1 MNTSIKFLSWLISAL
16 ILIFVGNARA
26 QEVVKNTFN
35 NPIISGF
42 NPDPS
47 ICKVGEDYYLVTST
61 FEYFPG
67 VPVYHSTDLIN
78 WEMIGHVL
86 DRPSQ
91 LNLDSINASSGIF
104 APTIRY
110 NNGVFYMATTLIGRG
125 DGNFICTATNPAG
138 PWSEPHWIKGA
149 PGIDP
154 DLFFDD
160 DGKVYMSGTFK
171 PKPEDRVWSGHNTI
185 WTQEI
190 DLEKWELVGERH
202 TNCNSADFQSTV
214 NPLRADN
221 VNYLNA
227 MEGPHIYK
235 KDDTYY
241 FTCSIGGTGQ
251 NHAFVIFRS
260 KNIFGPWEMNPNN
273 PIITHRDLP
282 TNYPITATGHA
293 DLIQIE
299 DGDWAIVYLGKRP
312 IQDEENKK
320 PRFILGRETFLSL
333 VDWSGEWPVVNP
345 KGEIGRSELVQ
356 EKTSL
361 PEMVVDKS
369 YLLEDFNAE
378 KLHYQWNFLRT
389 PRTEW
394 WSLFEKKGY
403 LRLQL
408 RPEMISEKVNPSFI
422 GKRQE
427 HANFSVVTKMIF
439 NPLADNEE
447 AGILLE
453 RDQNSYLKYTVTRE
467 NNKLV
472 LKVALRSGES
482 TVDSLI
488 VQRPVKDDNIH
499 LKMTVKGLVHNFS
512 YSFNGKRWRDLK
524 QDIDLSETDYVLGG
538 RWTGPYIGM
547 YASSNGKPSQNSV
560 YYDNF
565 YYREE

>member
-1 MNTSIKFLSWLISAL
+1 MNYKQTLPGLMI
-16 ILIFVGNARA
+16 ILTLVFGQKGNA
-26 QEVVKNTFN
+26 EEIIKNTFT
-35 NPIISGF
+35 NPVITGF

-47 ICKVGEDYYLVTST
+47 ICKVGKDYYLVTSS

-67 VPVYHSTDLIN
+67 VPVYHSTDLVN

-91 LNLDSINASSGIF
+91 LNLDECESSGGIY
-104 APTIRY
+104 APCIRY
-110 NNGVFYMATTLIGRG
+110 YKGIFYMVTTLIGKGGG
-125 DGNFICTATNPAG
+125 DFICTATNPAG

-154 DLFFDD
+154 DLLFDD

-171 PKPEDRVWSGHNTI
+171 PKPEDKVWSGHNTI

-190 DLEKWELVGERH
+190 DLEKWELVGEMH
-202 TNCNSADFQSTV
+202 TNCNSADFHSTV

-227 MEGPHIYK
+227 MEGPHIYR
-235 KDDTYY
+235 KDGTYY

-293 DLIQIE
+293 DLIQIQN
-299 DGDWAIVYLGKRP
+299 GDWAIVYLGKRP
-312 IQDEENKK
+312 IQDEKK
-320 PRFILGRETFLSL
+320 NNPRIILGRETFISM
-333 VDWSGEWPVVNP
+333 VDWSGEWPIVNP
-345 KGEIGRSELVQ
+345 KGKVGRSELVQ
-356 EKTSL
+356 EKPNL

-394 WSLFEKKGY
+394 WSLSEKKGY
-403 LRLQL
+403 LRIQL
-408 RPEMISEKVNPSFI
+408 RPESTSEKVNPSFVC
-422 GKRQE
+422 KRQE
-427 HANFSVVTKMIF
+427 HANFSVVTKMKF

-453 RDQNSYLKYTVTRE
+453 RDRNCYLKYTVTRE
-467 NNKLV
+467 NKKLV
-472 LKVALRSGES
+472 LKVALRSGKA
-482 TVDSLI
+482 TADSLLA
-488 VQRPVKDDNIH
+488 QTTVKDGNIH
-499 LKMTVKGLVHNFS
+499 LKMTVKGLVHSFS
-512 YSFNGKRWRDLK
+512 YSGNGKKWTDLK
-524 QDIDLSETDYVLGG
+524 QDIDLSETAFVYGG
-538 RWTGPYIGM
+538 RFTGPLIGM
-547 YASSNGKPSQNSV
+547 YASSNGKPSQNPV
-560 YYDNF
+560 YYDYF